1 MQKLRACKGVYVS
14 VCVHVCVCLCVTL
27 WIDPLP
33 VVITSFFF
41 QAGTFNDGTR
51 GTILS
56 SVMQET
62 PVWFLG
68 REDPLEMG

>member
-41 QAGTFNDGTR
+41 QAGIFNDEESAC
-51 GTILS
+51 ICN
-56 SVMQET
+56 
-62 PVWFLG
+62 FLKL
-68 REDPLEMG
+68 RYYVNI